1 MQREYAKDGIHAE
14 AWPSLDQGPG
24 SNAWGF
30 SVCGADPTPSRPPSA
45 TASRPAPHFGQS
57 IENPNMSENNKPKQS
72 RKGKTNN
79 PNGRPAGVP
88 NKSTTRAREAI
99 AAFVDANV
107 DRMAEWLDAVAADEK
122 QGPAVAFKM
131 LMDVMEYHVP
141 KLARTEHTGKD
152 GGPVLNEIVIKV
164 VDADRG

>member
-1 MQREYAKDGIHAE
+1 M
-14 AWPSLDQGPG
+14 
-24 SNAWGF
+24 
-30 SVCGADPTPSRPPSA
+30 T
-45 TASRPAPHFGQS
+45 
-57 IENPNMSENNKPKQS
+57 ENNKPKQS

-88 NKSTTRAREAI
+88 NKSTTQAREAI

-152 GGPVLNEIVIKV
+152 GGPMETITRIEL
-164 VDADRG
+164 VDMDGNGSD